1 MYGND
6 MSKRQSF
13 ITLEKMYGILL
24 IVTGILWW
32 VFWYMNPLERQ
43 IPSYIWVVI
52 VGLLCICTG
61 GAEILLMSRPAVK
74 PLRNAILVI
83 RGEKNTGF
91 ILFFLAGF
99 AVAIWLAG
107 LPVGEEIEG
116 VPYVIIVGIILEGMM
131 CVGIKFL
138 LQRKFF
144 CISITEDDKMG
155 ITLISG
161 KRRKINLGEYFCEY
175 CKRKKIYFK
184 R

>member
-1 MYGND
+1 

-43 IPSYIWVVI
+43 IPSYVWVVI

-74 PLRNAILVI
+74 PLRNAVLVI

-91 ILFFLAGF
+91 ILFFLAAF
-99 AVAIWLAG
+99 AVVIWIAG
-107 LPVGEEIEG
+107 LIAVMKSEYLMYFIG
-116 VPYVIIVGIILEGMM
+116 VFLVESSMCIVIKL
-131 CVGIKFL
+131 
-138 LQRKFF
+138 
-144 CISITEDDKMG
+144 S
-155 ITLISG
+155 LIH
-161 KRRKINLGEYFCEY
+161 I
-175 CKRKKIYFK
+175 
-184 R
+184 